1 MKGDVNMKLKVSQV
15 GNSTGVIFSKEIL
28 QRLKV
33 KAGDEVFV
41 TETPT
46 GIMISAYSPDFEEQ
60 LAVAAEGMS
69 KYKNTL
75 RELAK

>member
-1 MKGDVNMKLKVSQV
+1 MKLKVRQV

-60 LAVAAEGMS
+60 LAVAVEGMS

>member
-1 MKGDVNMKLKVSQV
+1 MKLKVRQV

-41 TETPT
+41 SGTDKQIRLIRLHE
-46 GIMISAYSPDFEEQ
+46 YDFFSLVRRKLVEW
-60 LAVAAEGMS
+60 GS
-69 KYKNTL
+69 
-75 RELAK
+75 

>member
-1 MKGDVNMKLKVSQV
+1 MKLKVRQV

-33 KAGDEVFV
+33 KTGDEVFV